1 MLQILLFIVLLLL
14 IVYSILLLIY
24 RSNWK
29 AIPDFSLHNIKESKS
44 KLFISVVVAARN
56 EEDNIA
62 NLIASFQHQS
72 YPTDLFEIIIVNDF
86 STDKTV
92 EVIQQINFSNVRL
105 LHLSDYIKD
114 GSINSYKKKA
124 IEIGVAASKGELIV
138 TTDADCTVKT
148 DWLTKIAVFFEQHQ
162 PDMIVMPVLI
172 KHNTSFIQLFQ
183 SIDFM
188 CMQGITGAAIHKGLH
203 GMCNGANLA
212 YTKKIFQEVGGY
224 KGVDKQASGDDMMLL
239 HKISANAKNKISY
252 LKSPSVIVETAP
264 VNTFKEFVHQR
275 IRWASKATQYSD
287 KTLLPVL
294 LLIYLFNFSLACLII
309 GALIKLQTDIIFYCL
324 MFLSVKT
331 IIEIYFLYPVAL
343 FFQKDKWLWIF
354 PLLQPA
360 HIFYT
365 IIVGALGKAGAYQW
379 KNRKVM

>member
-1 MLQILLFIVLLLL
+1 MLQIFLLIILLLL
-14 IVYSILLLIY
+14 VVYSILLLIY

-29 AIPDFSLHNIKESKS
+29 AIPDFSLQNFKENKS
-44 KLFISVVVAARN
+44 KVFISVVVAARN
-56 EEDNIA
+56 EEQNIG
-62 NLIASFQHQS
+62 NLIKSLQHQS

-86 STDKTV
+86 STDETI

-105 LHLSDYIKD
+105 LHIADYIKE

-138 TTDADCTVKT
+138 TTDADCIVKK
-148 DWLTKIAVFFEQHQ
+148 DWLNNIAVFFEQHQ

-172 KHNTSFIQLFQ
+172 KHNKTFLQLFQ

-212 YTKKIFQEVGGY
+212 YTKKIFQEVRGY
-224 KGVDKQASGDDMMLL
+224 EGVDKQASGDDMMLL
-239 HKISANAKNKISY
+239 HKISTNTKNKISY
-252 LKSPSVIVETAP
+252 LKSPAVIVETEP
-264 VNTFKEFVHQR
+264 VNTFKEFIDQR

-309 GALIKLQTDIIFYCL
+309 EALINLQLGTIFYCL
-324 MFLSVKT
+324 MLLSLKT

-360 HIFYT
+360 HIYYT
-365 IIVGALGKAGAYQW
+365 VIVGALGKAGAYQW
-379 KNRKVM
+379 KNRKVI